1 MSTLREAAE
10 PDWLDEEPFY
20 NAMQRYRCAPREDQR
35 EIVACFEA
43 VKRLVRAELAKP
55 DAPAA
60 APGGW
65 QLVPVVPTMEMVEAA
80 RDVKR
85 RRLLRAVEDT
95 KAGREPNTMGVTMAC
110 DEEWRAMLAA
120 APRPA
125 PAEPQGAEAPQ
136 EIKSLRDRIIEGE
149 LELDGTHPP
158 TLMFLMAE
166 HWKAVATEHYAKAKD
181 YDRLKHELR
190 LSRTAPA
197 PRPAGGERERYEF
210 VLAQCREAQ
219 DIAGWALN
227 DIATASTTDPRARK
241 IATEALLSTPSQ
253 PAAQQE
259 PLTVDYSGCDICAR
273 ETATIA
279 GFRLMVDPSLPPDV
293 LVFRQGEREVG
304 RIINAGITATK
315 GER

>member
-35 EIVACFEA
+35 EVVACFEA

-55 DAPAA
+55 DA
-60 APGGW
+60 
-65 QLVPVVPTMEMVEAA
+65 
-80 RDVKR
+80 
-85 RRLLRAVEDT
+85 
-95 KAGREPNTMGVTMAC
+95 
-110 DEEWRAMLAA
+110 
-120 APRPA
+120 RPA
-125 PAEPQGAEAPQ
+125 PAEPQPIAAWSIVRTAE
-136 EIKSLRDRIIEGE
+136 S
-149 LELDGTHPP
+149 
-158 TLMFLMAE
+158 
-166 HWKAVATEHYAKAKD
+166 AVVTAVRAA
-181 YDRLKHELR
+181 
-190 LSRTAPA
+190 LSAAPA
-197 PRPAGGERERYEF
+197 PQPAGGE
-210 VLAQCREAQ
+210 
-219 DIAGWALN
+219 
-227 DIATASTTDPRARK
+227 P
-241 IATEALLSTPSQ
+241 Q